1 MLDIHLKNDAERLT
15 GLPVY
20 PLQRPDDVN
29 ECIVY
34 QVVSDFKPDTGL
46 AGVSLITQR
55 YQFKIISPSRVKTIW
70 GTELEVYFVCAPK
83 PACSLLMLKQ
93 LIHYLPQPLI
103 RCPVRT
109 PSLRCTR
116 WTVTAISRAQN
127 HGCMTAESG
136 WYRNSLW
143 MVT

>member
-55 YQFKIISPSRVKTIW
+55 YQFKIISPSRVKTIE
-70 GTELEVYFVCAPK
+70 TEKILLQAWEGLAHDKIDGYPVQFIARGGFIEDFDSQDAVWCRSRDFIVTHNEV
-83 PACSLLMLKQ
+83 
-93 LIHYLPQPLI
+93 
-103 RCPVRT
+103 
-109 PSLRCTR
+109 
-116 WTVTAISRAQN
+116 
-127 HGCMTAESG
+127 
-136 WYRNSLW
+136 
-143 MVT
+143 